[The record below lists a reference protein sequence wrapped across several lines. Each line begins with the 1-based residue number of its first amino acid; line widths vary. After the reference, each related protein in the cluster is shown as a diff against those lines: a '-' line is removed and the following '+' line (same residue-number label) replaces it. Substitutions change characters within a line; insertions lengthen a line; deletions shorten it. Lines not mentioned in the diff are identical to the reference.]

1 MSDVKRFQFEDNGEA
16 FEIFVETKSSPE
28 IPVRSVD
35 EDDPGGMGLVTDVSV
50 KMQQAQ
56 KMIRG
61 YTLYALNAFKNLG
74 DARVEEISLKFGL
87 KIGGKTG
94 IPYITEGSAD
104 CNLEVSVKCS
114 LPRNKDPE

>member
-1 MSDVKRFQFEDNGEA
+1 MSDVKRFQFEENGEA
-16 FEIFVETKSSPE
+16 FEIFIETKSSPE
-28 IPVRSVD
+28 VPAPSEND
-35 EDDPGGMGLVTDVSV
+35 DDPGSMGVVNDISI

-56 KMIRG
+56 NMIRG
-61 YTLYALNAFKNLG
+61 YTLYALNAFRNLG
-74 DARVEEISLKFGL
+74 DANVEEISLKFGL

-114 LPRNKDPE
+114 LTSKNNKL

>member
-1 MSDVKRFQFEDNGEA
+1 MSAVKRFQFEEDGEA
-16 FEIFVETKSSPE
+16 FEIFIETKSSPE
-28 IPVRSVD
+28 ISTPSGD
-35 EDDPGGMGLVTDVSV
+35 DDDPGGMGVVNDISV
-50 KMQQAQ
+50 RMQQAQ
-56 KMIRG
+56 NMIRG

-74 DARVEEISLKFGL
+74 DANVEEISLKFGL

-114 LPRNKDPE
+114 LTSKNKL

>member
-1 MSDVKRFQFEDNGEA
+1 MSDVKRFQFEENGEA
-16 FEIFVETKSSPE
+16 FEIFIEAKSSTD
-28 IPVRSVD
+28 IPVRAID
-35 EDDPGGMGLVTDVSV
+35 DDDPGGMGVVNDISI

-56 KMIRG
+56 SMIRG

-74 DARVEEISLKFGL
+74 DANVEEISLKFGL

-104 CNLEVSVKCS
+104 CNLEVSVKCTFPS
-114 LPRNKDPE
+114 KNNEP